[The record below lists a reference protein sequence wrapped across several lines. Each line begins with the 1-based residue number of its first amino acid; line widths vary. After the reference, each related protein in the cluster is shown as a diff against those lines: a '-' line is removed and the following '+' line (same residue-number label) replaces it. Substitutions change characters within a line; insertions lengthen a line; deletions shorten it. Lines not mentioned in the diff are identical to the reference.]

1 MAVDRELD
9 PRLQKGVEADVPH
22 LYFNAFAG
30 GLGNGD
36 IAMVLEHNGIPVATL
51 NMSFTVAKTFAVA
64 IGSLVAA
71 LETASERNIM
81 TMSDINQAYEEAR
94 RKEATSQ
101 EEPTGKEES
110 K

>member
-1 MAVDRELD
+1 MVAEQDAPIDVRI
-9 PRLQKGVEADVPH
+9 RRGFEADVPH

-36 IAMVLEHNGIPVATL
+36 ITVVLERNGAPVATL

-81 TMSDINQAYEEAR
+81 TTEDIDQILG
-94 RKEATSQ
+94 RKE
-101 EEPTGKEES
+101 KE